1 MTRLLRLLAWAIAIG
16 GVIDPAITLSGASRA
31 RLSVVV
37 AQPGSPAVDAARDRL
52 TRDLSAE
59 YDIVPHVVSDAAAAI
74 VIGDRY
80 PDAAVPD
87 AMLVATVSMSDRAA
101 AGVRIVR
108 VDAPSAVPPTTLIH
122 LDIELEA
129 SLVAGQTT
137 DLTASIGGLE
147 TGRASH
153 RWMRDQE
160 RWHASVDAVPV
171 GDPPYVVR
179 VRLTDSAMA
188 TSVKKVDTKPR
199 SGEGGR
205 RTVADVVVDV
215 RREPM
220 RVEFYD
226 PRPSW
231 ATTFLRRALEADP
244 RFQVATLS
252 FTSRA
257 VTAQTGGAVP
267 LGDSRLD
274 AFDVVIAGG
283 LDRLSAA
290 DAHALDRFMRERGGA
305 VVLAPDQRIEAG
317 AARDLLSG
325 PDPVERLLE
334 QPATLTGTP
343 PAASLRA
350 SELLVMGAAGPGSE
364 VIARVPDAD
373 PGKALPVIVS
383 APRGSGRLLLS
394 GAMDAWRFRA
404 ADNGAFDRFWPSTI
418 AGLALAVPPPI
429 GIAIDPP
436 LLRPGDPA
444 HVTVRV
450 RSRDVTAVRA
460 SVDSDQPIRLLPEP
474 EAGVYKGRFVAKRT
488 PGLSTIEVRA
498 GSAQPL
504 STSHTFVVSADAQV
518 LPPSAAP
525 LVMLASSHRGID
537 VSPDHLP
544 ELERFVRAAVTAPR
558 TRQVRHPM
566 RSTWW
571 MLPFAVCLSAEWW
584 IRRRRG
590 LR

>member
-37 AQPGSPAVDAARDRL
+37 AQPGSPAADAARDRL

-80 PDAAVPD
+80 PDEAVPD
-87 AMLVATVSMSDRAA
+87 AMLVATVSVSDRAG

-108 VDAPSAVPPTTLIH
+108 VDAPAAVPAATLVH
-122 LDIELEA
+122 LDVEVEA

-137 DLTASIGGLE
+137 DLTVSIAGLE

-153 RWMRDQE
+153 RWTRGQE
-160 RWHASVDAVPV
+160 RWHASVEAVPV

-179 VRLTDSAMA
+179 VRLKPDA
-188 TSVKKVDTKPR
+188 TEATPAA
-199 SGEGGR
+199 SGLSRAVEAIPVVSGFS
-205 RTVADVVVDV
+205 RTAADVVVDV

-244 RFQVATLS
+244 RFQVASLS

-267 LGDSRLD
+267 LDDPRLD

-317 AARDLLSG
+317 PARELVAGGPSGRDLVSG
-325 PDPVERLLE
+325 GLRLEPDLTERLLE
-334 QPATLTGTP
+334 QPVTLTGTQ
-343 PAASLRA
+343 PAALPRA
-350 SELLVMGAAGPGSE
+350 SFSSKLTTSICEFISFAAKVRRIS
-364 VIARVPDAD
+364 VIAM
-373 PGKALPVIVS
+373 S
-383 APRGSGRLLLS
+383 
-394 GAMDAWRFRA
+394 
-404 ADNGAFDRFWPSTI
+404 
-418 AGLALAVPPPI
+418 
-429 GIAIDPP
+429 
-436 LLRPGDPA
+436 
-444 HVTVRV
+444 
-450 RSRDVTAVRA
+450 
-460 SVDSDQPIRLLPEP
+460 
-474 EAGVYKGRFVAKRT
+474 
-488 PGLSTIEVRA
+488 
-498 GSAQPL
+498 
-504 STSHTFVVSADAQV
+504 
-518 LPPSAAP
+518 
-525 LVMLASSHRGID
+525 
-537 VSPDHLP
+537 
-544 ELERFVRAAVTAPR
+544 
-558 TRQVRHPM
+558 
-566 RSTWW
+566 
-571 MLPFAVCLSAEWW
+571 
-584 IRRRRG
+584 
-590 LR
+590 